1 MRGHN
6 LILWVFQIGLGI
18 FFVSFGIV
26 HFVVPEGLPA
36 QVEWMYDL
44 DDAFHYMA
52 GSAEILGGLG
62 LVLPGVTRIAPG
74 LVPIA
79 AAGLILVMAG
89 ALIWHFGREEF
100 LNMGTNVVVA
110 FALAYIAYGRW
121 KLNPISPR
129 RKGAV

>member
-6 LILWVFQIGLGI
+6 LILWIFQIGLGI

-44 DDAFHYMA
+44 DDPFHYMA

-79 AAGLILVMAG
+79 AVGLILVMAG
-89 ALIWHFGREEF
+89 ALVWHFGREEF